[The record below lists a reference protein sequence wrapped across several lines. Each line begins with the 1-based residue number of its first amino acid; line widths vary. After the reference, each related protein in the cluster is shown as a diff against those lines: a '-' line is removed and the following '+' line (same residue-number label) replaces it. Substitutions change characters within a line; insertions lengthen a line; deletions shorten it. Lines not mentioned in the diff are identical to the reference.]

1 MTEVRWLAAI
11 AEVALHAPDQRA
23 FRAEVLSRI
32 AARVPYDVGLF
43 HALSPRVSL
52 ATMAVRGAAPEV
64 IAATVPRWD
73 DLAVALGG
81 FLTVARG
88 RGGLA
93 CDDEVIPARGPA
105 RRAFDEVARRG
116 LGVRTLAVL
125 HLIEPAAD
133 GIGRIVAAVV
143 LGRTRLRPFTH
154 DERALLRAA
163 IPVITLGDTRRVTEA
178 GRGRRERLA
187 CVDQRLTPRQREIVE
202 YVALGH
208 TNAAIARTLRLS
220 PHTLRNH
227 LVRVFARLGA
237 ANRAE
242 VVRLA
247 VLQLEAARGRPRR

>member
-1 MTEVRWLAAI
+1 M
-11 AEVALHAPDQRA
+11 
-23 FRAEVLSRI
+23 
-32 AARVPYDVGLF
+32 
-43 HALSPRVSL
+43 
-52 ATMAVRGAAPEV
+52 
-64 IAATVPRWD
+64 PRWD

-81 FLTVARG
+81 FLMVARG

-133 GIGRIVAAVV
+133 GI
-143 LGRTRLRPFTH
+143 GRTRLRPFTH

-208 TNAAIARTLRLS
+208 TNAAIARALRLS
-220 PHTLRNH
+220 PHTTRNH

-247 VLQLEAARGRPRR
+247 VLQLAPARGRPRR